1 MARSD
6 RSGDNAPA
14 SKSQRRRRRPPVLE
28 LKATEV
34 GGETASGRARKP
46 KPGAPRESGSNPWAA
61 LRARLAA
68 LEWHA
73 IVSPWLIAGGIG
85 TLAGAGVVL
94 LVVYL
99 MDRGGDRRLTSLVN
113 EVASLS
119 TRIETLATG
128 PRGGGESN
136 ALGER
141 IDRLTAAIG
150 AAEQRLATVEN
161 RPTPQSPDPTSVDSR
176 TAAIEATL
184 KDLRTALADLRR
196 VAEQTPPAGVPA
208 TDALSGRIG
217 TLEDRIASL
226 AASNRA
232 NAGPAFAAEIAALH
246 ALGDAL
252 NSGKPFAK
260 ELDAVRA
267 LLGERAA
274 SLVALDQT
282 AAQGLPAIAT
292 LAHRFSE
299 LAPILV
305 RGPDPDGGFLTRLVS
320 NAVRLVEVR
329 PVGEPMGTSMGAVV
343 ARMETK
349 LDRGDLSGALDE
361 AASLPQSAKITAADW
376 LTAATGR
383 RDAEIAVKNL
393 IAAALANPAAER
405 TRP

>member
-1 MARSD
+1 MAKSD
-6 RSGDNAPA
+6 RSGDDAPA
-14 SKSQRRRRRPPVLE
+14 SKGRRRRPPPVLE

-34 GGETASGRARKP
+34 GGEAASGRARKP
-46 KPGAPRESGSNPWAA
+46 KPGAPGESGSNPWAA

-68 LEWHA
+68 LEWRA
-73 IVSPWLIAGGIG
+73 ILSPWLIAGGIG
-85 TLAGAGVVL
+85 TLAGAAAVL
-94 LVVYL
+94 FVVYL

-128 PRGGGESN
+128 SRGGGESN

-161 RPTPQSPDPTSVDSR
+161 RPAPQPADPAAADSR

-196 VAEQTPPAGVPA
+196 VAEQTPPAGAPA

-217 TLEDRIASL
+217 ALEDRIASL
-226 AASNRA
+226 AAGNRA
-232 NAGPAFAAEIAALH
+232 NAGPSFAAEIAALH
-246 ALGDAL
+246 ALGDTI

-267 LLGERAA
+267 LLGERAS
-274 SLVALDQT
+274 SLAALDQI
-282 AAQGLPAIAT
+282 AAQGLPTTAT

-299 LAPILV
+299 LAPVLV
-305 RGPDPDGGFLTRLVS
+305 RGPVPDGGFLTRLVS
-320 NAVRLVEVR
+320 NAGRLVEVR
-329 PVGEPMGTSMGAVV
+329 PIGEPQGTSVGAVV

-349 LDRGDLSGALDE
+349 LNRGDLSGALDE
-361 AASLPQSAKITAADW
+361 AASLPQLAKAAAADW
-376 LTAATGR
+376 LAVATRR

-393 IAAALANPAAER
+393 IAAALANTAAER